1 MRTPDACFPTMRVLT
16 DSKYLLTD
24 SNDKAIMEH
33 YFLIKHLHMT
43 AAALSITLFVLRA
56 WWSVRESPRRHAR
69 WVKVLPHLID
79 TVLLG
84 LGVTLMLL
92 LSVWPWQL
100 PWLGAKLLALLAYIG
115 IGTVAIKRGKTPRA
129 RAIAAV
135 MAVAMFAYMVG
146 AAVRHTPLSWL
157 A

>member
-1 MRTPDACFPTMRVLT
+1 
-16 DSKYLLTD
+16 
-24 SNDKAIMEH
+24 MEH
-33 YFLIKHLHMT
+33 YFLIKHLHMS
-43 AAALSITLFVLRA
+43 AAALSITFFVVRA
-56 WWSVRESPRRHAR
+56 WWSVQENPRLDAR

-100 PWLGAKLLALLAYIG
+100 PWLAAKLLALLAYIG
-115 IGTVAIKRGKTPRA
+115 IGTVAIKRGPTPRV
-129 RAIAAV
+129 RALAAV
-135 MAVAMFAYMVG
+135 LAVATFVYMVG
-146 AAVRHTPLSWL
+146 AAIRHSPLSWL

>member
-1 MRTPDACFPTMRVLT
+1 
-16 DSKYLLTD
+16 
-24 SNDKAIMEH
+24 MEH

-43 AAALSITLFVLRA
+43 AAALSITLFVVRA
-56 WWSVRESPRRHAR
+56 WWSVQESPRLNAR

-79 TVLLG
+79 TALLG
-84 LGVTLMLL
+84 LGVTLMVL

-115 IGTVAIKRGKTPRA
+115 VAVAI
-129 RAIAAV
+129 
-135 MAVAMFAYMVG
+135 FAYMVG
-146 AAVRHTPLSWL
+146 AAVHHSPLSWL

>member
-1 MRTPDACFPTMRVLT
+1 
-16 DSKYLLTD
+16 
-24 SNDKAIMEH
+24 MEH

-43 AAALSITLFVLRA
+43 AAALSITLFVIRA
-56 WWSVRESPRRHAR
+56 WWSVQESPRLNSR

-79 TVLLG
+79 TALLG
-84 LGVTLMLL
+84 LGVTLMIL

-115 IGTVAIKRGKTPRA
+115 VGTIAIKRGATPTM

-135 MAVAMFAYMVG
+135 VAVAIFAYMVG
-146 AAVRHTPLSWL
+146 AAIHHSPLSWL

>member
-1 MRTPDACFPTMRVLT
+1 
-16 DSKYLLTD
+16 
-24 SNDKAIMEH
+24 MEY
-33 YFLIKHLHMT
+33 YFLIKQLHMT
-43 AAALSITLFVLRA
+43 VAALSITLFVLRA
-56 WWSVRESPRRHAR
+56 WWSVRESPRLNAR
-69 WVKVLPHLID
+69 WVKVLPHIID
-79 TVLLG
+79 TALLG

-115 IGTVAIKRGKTPRA
+115 IGTIAIKRGSTPRT

-135 MAVAMFAYMVG
+135 VAVAVFAYMVG
-146 AAVRHTPLSWL
+146 AAVRHSPLSWL

>member
-1 MRTPDACFPTMRVLT
+1 
-16 DSKYLLTD
+16 
-24 SNDKAIMEH
+24 MEH

-43 AAALSITLFVLRA
+43 AAALSITLFVIRA
-56 WWSVRESPRRHAR
+56 WWSVRESPQLNAR

-79 TVLLG
+79 TALLG
-84 LGVTLMLL
+84 LGVTLIVL

-100 PWLGAKLLALLAYIG
+100 PWLSAKLLALLAYIG
-115 IGTVAIKRGKTPRA
+115 IGTLAIKRGKTPQS

-135 MAVAMFAYMVG
+135 AAIALFAYMVG
-146 AAVRHTPLSWL
+146 AAIRHSPLSWL

>member
-1 MRTPDACFPTMRVLT
+1 
-16 DSKYLLTD
+16 
-24 SNDKAIMEH
+24 MEH
-33 YFLIKHLHMT
+33 YFLIKHLHMS
-43 AAALSITLFVLRA
+43 AAALSITFFVLRA
-56 WWSVRESPRRHAR
+56 WWSVQESPRLNAR

-79 TVLLG
+79 TALLG

-115 IGTVAIKRGKTPRA
+115 IGTVAIKRGSTPRV
-129 RAIAAV
+129 RALAAV
-135 MAVAMFAYMVG
+135 AAVATFVYMVG
-146 AAVRHTPLSWL
+146 AATRHSPLSWL

>member
-1 MRTPDACFPTMRVLT
+1 
-16 DSKYLLTD
+16 
-24 SNDKAIMEH
+24 MEH

-43 AAALSITLFVLRA
+43 TAALSITFFVLRA
-56 WWSVRESPRRHAR
+56 WWSVRESSLRHAR

-79 TVLLG
+79 TALLG
-84 LGVTLMLL
+84 LGVTLMVL

-115 IGTVAIKRGKTPRA
+115 IGTVAIKRGPTPRI
-129 RAIAAV
+129 RAGAAIV
-135 MAVAMFAYMVG
+135 AVILFLYMVG
-146 AAVRHTPLSWL
+146 AAVRHSPLSWL